1 MFEPMTHCDHFR
13 TENFLAFAGDGGEL
27 VATAMPACDNPLDTC
42 EIAVSVRRDWRGQGI
57 GWALLDLIADEAAKR
72 GRRRGISIEKRGNHA
87 AIEPAREKGVVASAI
102 EGDPTLVLLEQVL
115 R

>member
-1 MFEPMTHCDHFR
+1 MTHCDHFR

-27 VATAMPACDNPLDTC
+27 VATAMPACDNPLDTG

-72 GRRRGISIEKRGNHA
+72 GRRRVISIEKRGNHA
-87 AIEPAREKGVVASAI
+87 AIEPQRENGFVARAI